1 MDELKQLLDLDVSKY
16 TEKKNGLTYLSWAIA
31 WREFL
36 KVYPDATYAIDKDVD
51 GNCFFG
57 NEKFGYMV
65 YTSVTA
71 NDVTRQ
77 MWLFV
82 MNGANKSIKDES
94 YTYLDKWKKE
104 KTVDAISMFDINK
117 TVMRC
122 LTKNLAMFGL
132 GLYIYA
138 GEDLPQALPTNISCT
153 DLIEEAVA
161 KGYTA
166 KDAENSLIKHYK
178 HGMEFITK
186 AEHDEA
192 LKGWQDVIKKV
203 E

>member
-1 MDELKQLLDLDVSKY
+1 MGELEQLLELDVSKY

-36 KVYPDATYAIDKDVD
+36 KVYPDATYTIDKDVD

-57 NEKFGYMV
+57 NSKFGYMV

-71 NDVTRQ
+71 NNITRQ
-77 MWLFV
+77 MWLYV
-82 MNGANKSIKDES
+82 MDGANKAMKDDAYDYS
-94 YTYLDKWKKE
+94 TKYKDKSVE
-104 KTVDAISMFDINK
+104 AISMSDINK